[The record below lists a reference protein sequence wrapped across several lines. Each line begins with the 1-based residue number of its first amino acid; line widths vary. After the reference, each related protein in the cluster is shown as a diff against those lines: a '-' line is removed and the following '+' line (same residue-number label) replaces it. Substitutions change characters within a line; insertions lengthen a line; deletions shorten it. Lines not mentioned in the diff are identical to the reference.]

1 MNRIAVVHPTTLLGK
16 ELRERL
22 DQSPD
27 LCREQRLV
35 SADESEIGTLT
46 EVAGAAAFVGRLDE
60 TSFDGVDLA
69 FFCGDVD
76 RDRAALTALPA
87 GLPAVLLSRGATA
100 ADGAFAVAGIH
111 PESVLGR
118 ERLVSPHP
126 AAVALALLLDPLAPL
141 GPVRVAATALMPVSA
156 AGDAGLDELFEQTR
170 AILAF
175 SGTPKGKLFPAQ
187 IAFNLL
193 PSAEDA
199 GLAAAAARAALGAGY
214 PIALQLVQG
223 GVFHSVALSLH
234 VELGTAV
241 AAVEL
246 RRRIARA
253 RAISAVRDPRRLGPV
268 AAAGEELLQLGDV
281 RDSGQPGGYWI
292 WAAMDNLL
300 RGGVLNALAL
310 ARQLL
315 GAAPAA

>member
-1 MNRIAVVHPTTLLGK
+1 MKRIAVVHPTTLIGK

-22 DQSPD
+22 EQSPD
-27 LCREQRLV
+27 LVRDQRLV
-35 SADESEIGTLT
+35 SADENEIGTLT
-46 EVAGAAAFVGRLDE
+46 EIAGAAAFVGRIDE
-60 TSFDGVDLA
+60 ASFDGVDLA
-69 FFCGDVD
+69 FFCGDVAHD
-76 RDRAALTALPA
+76 RLALAALPA
-87 GLPAVLLSRGATA
+87 GVPAVILSRGATA

-126 AAVALALLLDPLAPL
+126 AAVALALILDPLATL
-141 GPVRVAATALMPVSA
+141 GPQRVAATALMPVSA

-175 SGTPKGKLFPAQ
+175 SGTPKGKLFPTQ

-193 PSAEDA
+193 PAAEE
-199 GLAAAAARAALGAGY
+199 GGIAAAGARAALGAEY
-214 PIALQLVQG
+214 PIALQLLQG

-234 VELGTAV
+234 VELGDVV
-241 AAVEL
+241 AAAEL
-246 RRRIARA
+246 RRRIARSPA
-253 RAISAVRDPRRLGPV
+253 VSAVRDPRRLGPV
-268 AAAGEELLQLGDV
+268 AAAGEELLLLGEV
-281 RDSGQPGGYWI
+281 RESGPPGGYWI

-315 GAAPAA
+315 GTAPAA